1 MESHFFSKQI
11 LLISCENVGNNH
23 RGQNFTSILVR
34 RQKFAF
40 VHALFTSWNKYSN
53 DLKWGLYVFP
63 GTGQTRPVS

>member
-1 MESHFFSKQI
+1 MESDFFSKQI
-11 LLISCENVGNNH
+11 LLISCENVVNKN

-34 RQKFAF
+34 WQKFAF
-40 VHALFTSWNKYSN
+40 AHALFTSWNKYSN